1 MYFARAFFAVLFIIG
16 HLDAIQPQRS
26 SSAVERP
33 FTDEAIVRGVDFIP
47 NQGDI
52 SPFGDGLAFVDL
64 DDDGDADL
72 VVLGAGNGIPGIYEN
87 DGKGFFVDRSMDSGI
102 GSHLALSGVCAADYD
117 NDGDLDLYLS
127 RWNESNLLFRNE
139 GSFRFRDVTAQAGV
153 GDATRSSGCAWG
165 DFDHDGYLELYVGN
179 RGTPNNFYYNNGDGT
194 FTDIAARMGV
204 DLPTQSTFQPV
215 FLDFDKDGDLDLY
228 VANDRGTV
236 DCNAYHNNLFE
247 NRDGKLG
254 DTDQNGQLDLRDFV
268 KLLKWRSGDLVG
280 NLVPGR
286 EMFDFDGDSDI
297 DAVDFKQFH
306 DRFPRP
312 LPDCNKNGIDDLSE
326 IFFDPSKDKNQ
337 DGVPDDC
344 KS

>member
-165 DFDHDGYLELYVGN
+165 DFDHDGYLEL
-179 RGTPNNFYYNNGDGT
+179 
-194 FTDIAARMGV
+194 
-204 DLPTQSTFQPV
+204 
-215 FLDFDKDGDLDLY
+215 
-228 VANDRGTV
+228 
-236 DCNAYHNNLFE
+236 
-247 NRDGKLG
+247 
-254 DTDQNGQLDLRDFV
+254 
-268 KLLKWRSGDLVG
+268 
-280 NLVPGR
+280 
-286 EMFDFDGDSDI
+286 
-297 DAVDFKQFH
+297 
-306 DRFPRP
+306 
-312 LPDCNKNGIDDLSE
+312 
-326 IFFDPSKDKNQ
+326 
-337 DGVPDDC
+337 
-344 KS
+344 